1 MIDGRMNGKMLLYIL
16 SINIVIEDETG
27 TSKGYGFV
35 RFCDQSERDRSL
47 TELDNTLGLGS
58 KAIKIREALPPK
70 PQ

>member
-1 MIDGRMNGKMLLYIL
+1 M
-16 SINIVIEDETG
+16 IEDETG